1 MLNKNVYFSTVIQ
14 VGELY
19 WDFSLKTSEGN
30 CSSSACN
37 SGSSSDESASHYSCE
52 LNKTSQHKKSKF
64 TATQRNHITNE
75 SMTHTWASFSR
86 WKLESKL
93 EKFKR
98 KLLWYWGTRKVSTTV
113 LKSQVHVRVIDLYC
127 WTVAVIACST
137 GSLSMLDAP

>member
-1 MLNKNVYFSTVIQ
+1 MYIFLLWFKLVSCIEIFPWKPLKGIVLQVPAILDHHQMRVPVIIL
-14 VGELY
+14 V
-19 WDFSLKTSEGN
+19 SLIKLHSIIGAN
-30 CSSSACN
+30 
-37 SGSSSDESASHYSCE
+37 
-52 LNKTSQHKKSKF
+52 LQQ
-64 TATQRNHITNE
+64 QRNHITNE
-75 SMTHTWASFSR
+75 SMTHTRASFSR